1 MVDLDF
7 TVERARVAPYSAA
20 PLLLFDLRVI
30 NRTPSVAVENVLLR
44 CQVRIEP
51 TRRRYDETQQER
63 LSELFG
69 SPARWGETLRSFLW
83 THTNLQIGGFGSELL
98 AELPVPCS
106 CDFNIAATKY
116 FYGLDDGEVP
126 LSMLFSG
133 SIFYRDAE
141 DRLQID
147 QLSWTAD
154 ASFRLPVQVWH
165 DMMEHYYP
173 NAAWLCVRRD
183 VFDRLY
189 RYKRQHGLASWERA
203 IEALIE
209 ADAAGVRP

>member
-7 TVERARVAPYSAA
+7 TVEQARVAPYSAA
-20 PLLLFDLRVI
+20 PLLIFDLRVV

-51 TRRRYDETQQER
+51 TRRRYDERQQER

-69 SPARWGETLRSFLW
+69 SPARWGETLHSFLW
-83 THTNLQIGGFGSELL
+83 THTNLQTGGVGSELL

-106 CDFNIAATKY
+106 YDFNMAATKY
-116 FYGLDDGEVP
+116 FDGLDDGEAP
-126 LSMLFSG
+126 LSLLFSG

-147 QLSWTAD
+147 QLSWTKD
-154 ASFRLPVQVWH
+154 ASFRLPIQVWH
-165 DMMEHYYP
+165 EMMEHYYP
-173 NAAWLCVRRD
+173 NAAWLSLRRD

-189 RYKRQHGLASWERA
+189 RYKRERGLASWESA
-203 IEALIE
+203 IEALM
-209 ADAAGVRP
+209 AAGAAGVGP